1 MDGGAAFFLLI
12 PVGIGLAI
20 LFRVLAGN
28 LDHDRLRVYVE
39 QRGGTVTSIGWA
51 PFGPGWFGEK
61 SDRIY
66 EVHYTDRDGNKH
78 QAYAKTSMMTGV
90 YFTEDSI
97 VEYANRPVDAQE
109 VETLEEENARLRMEI
124 ERLKREKGDSESDGI
139 RE

>member
-1 MDGGAAFFLLI
+1 M
-12 PVGIGLAI
+12 
-20 LFRVLAGN
+20 
-28 LDHDRLRVYVE
+28 YVE

-90 YFTEDSI
+90 YFTEDSV

-109 VETLEEENARLRMEI
+109 VETLEDENARLRMEI
-124 ERLKREKGDSESDGI
+124 ERLKREKGDGGSDGI